1 MFCFTLPNIGSIQAK
16 TGAGGTNS
24 GTARSSIEL
33 SKSGRGAREGRKGG
47 VGIANEALTK
57 FCVHC
62 QQFPLPFGR
71 SNVTLHKIHNIHCH
85 TPTSLALHPPLLL
98 LLAVSGF
105 CALSCSWQPTLDTWL
120 DLTVCLYIC
129 VCKCIYVCI
138 SNPNSHFFFLLF
150 FQHVRLSFFSPPPPL
165 PRPIA
170 ACAPTA
176 VKTTYSIMKMS
187 SPRIM
192 QQKRSSKSSNSSR
205 VSMTTSTA
213 EENLIESKL
222 FSWMRLFRFASL
234 LCRAE

>member
-1 MFCFTLPNIGSIQAK
+1 MFCFALPNIGSIQAYK

-33 SKSGRGAREGRKGG
+33 SKRGRGAREGRKGG

-120 DLTVCLYIC
+120 DCMCVCVYMY
-129 VCKCIYVCI
+129 VCKCIYVSLILIHI
-138 SNPNSHFFFLLF
+138 SFFF
-150 FQHVRLSFFSPPPPL
+150 FFSA
-165 PRPIA
+165 R
-170 ACAPTA
+170 
-176 VKTTYSIMKMS
+176 
-187 SPRIM
+187 
-192 QQKRSSKSSNSSR
+192 
-205 VSMTTSTA
+205 
-213 EENLIESKL
+213 
-222 FSWMRLFRFASL
+222 ASL
-234 LCRAE
+234 VFLATPTVATPHCGVRPHSRQDDLLHYEDELAQDNAAEAQQ